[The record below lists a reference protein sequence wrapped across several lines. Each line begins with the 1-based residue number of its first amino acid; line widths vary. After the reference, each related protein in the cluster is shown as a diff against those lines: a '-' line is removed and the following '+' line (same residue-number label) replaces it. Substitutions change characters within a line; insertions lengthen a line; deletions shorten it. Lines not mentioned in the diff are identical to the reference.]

1 MDVLTLREYETLSPF
16 EIKDFLAK
24 AALKATKSAS
34 MAYLNAGRGNPN
46 WIATE
51 PREAF
56 FLLGQF
62 AILES
67 KRTMELPA
75 GVGGMPKMAGVADR
89 LEGWLRGAPRHAG
102 CALPAEDGP
111 VDSQEVRVRAG
122 QVRARAGRLDHR

>member
-51 PREAF
+51 PREA
-56 FLLGQF
+56 L
-62 AILES
+62 
-67 KRTMELPA
+67 LPA
-75 GVGGMPKMAGVADR
+75 RPVRDHREQARDGAAGRGRRHAEGGRASPTGSRPGCARTRDMP
-89 LEGWLRGAPRHAG
+89 GAPF
-102 CALPAEDGP
+102 LAEDGP
-111 VDSQEVRVRAG
+111 VDGQEVRVRAG
-122 QVRARAGRLDHR
+122 QVRA

>member
-46 WIATE
+46 WVATE

-62 AILES
+62 AVTES
-67 KRTMELPA
+67 KRALDLPP
-75 GVGGMPKMAGVADR
+75 GVGGMPSAAG
-89 LEGWLRGAPRHAG
+89 
-102 CALPAEDGP
+102 
-111 VDSQEVRVRAG
+111 S
-122 QVRARAGRLDHR
+122 AGRLYAWLAKHEHMPAAPFLQAMLPGAVEHFCF